1 MPLTCT
7 YNQQSERVNHC
18 TCFLIIRKVMF
29 KCAESAP
36 IEVGEIILV
45 YELEAIHYFQQQ
57 NVCYEQCN
65 VYKYSDFT
73 IR

>member
-1 MPLTCT
+1 MHAETT
-7 YNQQSERVNHC
+7 VTADTANVNHC

-45 YELEAIHYFQQQ
+45 YELEAIHYF
-57 NVCYEQCN
+57 
-65 VYKYSDFT
+65 
-73 IR
+73 